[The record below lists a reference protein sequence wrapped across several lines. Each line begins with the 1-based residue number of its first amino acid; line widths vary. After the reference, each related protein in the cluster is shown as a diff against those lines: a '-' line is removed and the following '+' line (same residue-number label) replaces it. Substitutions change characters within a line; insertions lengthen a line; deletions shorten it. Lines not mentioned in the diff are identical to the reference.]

1 MMSSKV
7 KVGLVS
13 TSWWADMFHLPT
25 LKSHP
30 QAELVSICGRN
41 LERAQEMAEK
51 YAVSRVFAD
60 YEEMISHSDLD
71 AVVIASPDD
80 QHFPMTMA
88 ALEAGLHVFCEKP
101 LALNLDDAKKMR
113 DKAKSTGLVNG
124 VVFTNRWALKYRY
137 LHDLVH
143 QGYLGKMYHS
153 EFHYQFGY
161 ARGQNYLWRYD
172 QDRANGVLGDLGV
185 HMIDLALW
193 MLGDIA
199 SVSANLAVCVE
210 RESTPNPA
218 NDSAMCLVE
227 YVDGSHGLIRTS
239 AVNHQ
244 GNGITIKLYGEN
256 GTLEVADEILGAQK
270 DEEPLQKID
279 IPEHYFEGIDSEERD
294 QVFLR
299 QSAGPRA
306 FIDAILSGHPMEP
319 DFTDGYKAQQVV
331 QAALDSHRTGRRIE
345 ITMDR

>member
-1 MMSSKV
+1 MRSSKV
-7 KVGLVS
+7 RVGMVS
-13 TSWWADMFHLPT
+13 TSWWADLFHLPS

-30 QAELVSICGRN
+30 QADLVSICGRN

-51 YAVSRVFAD
+51 YAISCVFAD
-60 YEEMISHSDLD
+60 YGEMLSQSDLD

-80 QHFPMTMA
+80 QHYPMTMA

-101 LALNLDDAKKMR
+101 LTLNLDDAKRMR

-124 VVFTNRWALKYRY
+124 VVFTNRWAPKYRY

-143 QGYLGKMYHS
+143 QGYLGKLYHS
-153 EFHYQFGY
+153 EIHRQFGY

-227 YVDGSHGLIRTS
+227 YIDGSHGLIRTS
-239 AVNHQ
+239 AVNHL
-244 GNGITIKLYGEN
+244 GDGITIKLYGEN
-256 GTLEVADEILGAQK
+256 GTLEVADEIQGAQK
-270 DEEPLQKID
+270 AEEQMQKID
-279 IPEHYFEGIDSEERD
+279 IPEHYFEGIDNAEWG
-294 QVFLR
+294 QVFLH

-306 FIDAILSGHPMEP
+306 FIDAILSGQRMDP
-319 DFTDGYKAQQVV
+319 DFSDGYKAQQVV
-331 QAALDSHRTGRRIE
+331 QAALDSHQMGKRVVVV
-345 ITMDR
+345 